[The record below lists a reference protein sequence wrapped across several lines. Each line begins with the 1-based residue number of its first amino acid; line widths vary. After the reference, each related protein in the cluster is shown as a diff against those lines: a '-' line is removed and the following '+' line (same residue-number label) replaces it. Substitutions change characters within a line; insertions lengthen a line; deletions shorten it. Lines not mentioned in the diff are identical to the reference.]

1 MTSEFNPSEGPDPV
15 PASALSPAGEPEPI
29 PAEALV
35 STAPPPP
42 SVTSMPA
49 GHVAKRAPSTV
60 EAALSGKP
68 PLAEMRNIRVSFG
81 GVHAVDGVT
90 VDVYPG
96 EVIGLVGGNG
106 AGKST
111 LIRVLSGAHHADEGE
126 ILIDGQKVT
135 IGNPRD
141 AKAHGIETIY
151 QTLALA
157 DNIDAAANLFLG
169 RELTTRFG
177 SLDDTAMESA
187 TRNVMGRLNPK
198 FKNFKTPVKSL
209 SGGQRQS
216 VAIAR
221 AVHFNAKILIMD
233 EPTAALG
240 PAETAQVR
248 ELVAQ
253 LKEEGIGIFLI
264 SHDIHDVFDLA
275 DRISVMLQ
283 GKLVG
288 TVDKTKVTKDEVL
301 AMIIMG
307 KLPDEVSEKELE
319 ILHG

>member
-1 MTSEFNPSEGPDPV
+1 MTNIASGETSAAPDPAV
-15 PASALSPAGEPEPI
+15 RETPLVELRDLSIA
-29 PAEALV
+29 
-35 STAPPPP
+35 
-42 SVTSMPA
+42 
-49 GHVAKRAPSTV
+49 
-60 EAALSGKP
+60 
-68 PLAEMRNIRVSFG
+68 FG
-81 GVHAVDGVT
+81 GIKAVDHAS
-90 VDVYPG
+90 VDLFPG
-96 EVIGLVGGNG
+96 EVVGLLGHNG

-111 LIRVLSGAHHADEGE
+111 LIKILSGAYKRDSGE
-126 ILIDGQKVT
+126 IYVNGELAD

-141 AKAHGIETIY
+141 AKKYGIETIY

-157 DNIDAAANLFLG
+157 DNVDAAANLYLG
-169 RELTTRFG
+169 RELRTRWG
-177 SLDDTAMESA
+177 TLDDIAMESEA
-187 TRNVMGRLNPK
+187 RKVMGRLNPNFRR
-198 FKNFKTPVKSL
+198 FKDPVKSL

-240 PAETAQVR
+240 PAETSQVH
-248 ELVAQ
+248 ELITQ
-253 LKEEGIGIFLI
+253 LKSEGLGIFLI

-288 TVDKTKVTKDEVL
+288 TVNKTDVTKDEVL

-307 KLPDEVSEKELE
+307 KQPGEVSTEEMAE
-319 ILHG
+319 LHG

>member
-1 MTSEFNPSEGPDPV
+1 MTV
-15 PASALSPAGEPEPI
+15 TT
-29 PAEALV
+29 
-35 STAPPPP
+35 TAPAPTTAAPR
-42 SVTSMPA
+42 MPL
-49 GHVAKRAPSTV
+49 V
-60 EAALSGKP
+60 
-68 PLAEMRNIRVSFG
+68 EMRNIFVSFG
-81 GVHAVDGVT
+81 GVHAVEGVS
-90 VDVYPG
+90 VDLNAG
-96 EVIGLVGGNG
+96 EVVGLVGGNG

-111 LIRVLSGAHHADEGE
+111 LIRTLSGAHPADSGE
-126 ILIDGQKVT
+126 ILINGKPVDIK
-135 IGNPRD
+135 NPRD
-141 AKAHGIETIY
+141 AKAYGIETIY

-157 DNIDAAANLFLG
+157 DNVDAAANVFLG
-169 RELTTRFG
+169 RELRSRIG
-177 SLDDTAMESA
+177 SLDDAAMESA
-187 TRNVMGRLNPK
+187 TRNVMGRLNPR

-248 ELVAQ
+248 DLVVQ
-253 LKEEGIGIFLI
+253 LKAEGIGIFLI
-264 SHDIHDVFDLA
+264 SHDIHDVFDLS

-288 TVDKTKVTKDEVL
+288 TVDKNAVTKDEVL

-307 KLPDEVSEKELE
+307 KEPGEVTEEE
-319 ILHG
+319 IEDLHS